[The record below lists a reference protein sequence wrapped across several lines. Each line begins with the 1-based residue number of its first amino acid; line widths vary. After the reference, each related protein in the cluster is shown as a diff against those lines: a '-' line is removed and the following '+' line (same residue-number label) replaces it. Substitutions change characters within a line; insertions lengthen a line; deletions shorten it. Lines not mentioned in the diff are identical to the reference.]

1 MTVFRSPF
9 VLSAASA
16 LLLLA
21 VTATA
26 LPTLSAVAA
35 AQPVAQADPSPTP
48 PSGGGPSFPSIPNPF
63 AGLAAMLSPDNLGK
77 LIRDTLIVL
86 LQEAVSG
93 LHDLLLTLT
102 QGDGNVITHTPP
114 AMTYE
119 QPSVLQRHDALL
131 NIVDWGLAAAV
142 AIMGL
147 LVILG
152 PNSPLSFPAAGEIG
166 PRIVIAFI
174 AAHTSLQWGR
184 WFIDLSNAL
193 FY

>member
-1 MTVFRSPF
+1 MTVFRSQL

-16 LLLLA
+16 LLLL
-21 VTATA
+21 VVSATF
-26 LPTLSAVAA
+26 LPSVSSVAA
-35 AQPVAQADPSPTP
+35 AQPMAQIDPSPTPP

-86 LQEAVSG
+86 LQQAVSG

-102 QGDGNVITHTPP
+102 QGDGNVITHTPA

-152 PNSPLSFPAAGEIG
+152 PNSPLSFPAAGAIHRSRV
-166 PRIVIAFI
+166 PS
-174 AAHTSLQWGR
+174 AA
-184 WFIDLSNAL
+184 A
-193 FY
+193 